1 MELRTP
7 ILIVLSKALGVKI
20 EFLFGQDLSHEIV
33 FENDFHIRISKKK
46 YDAVVSEKAK
56 LRKENSY
63 LRTIQ
68 EKLKVKIM
76 NKKELLAKIESAL
89 NNSQTSVIA
98 FQDDDNPQIK
108 EMLIK
113 AQERAEVF
121 EAVLMALK
129 GDSVF
134 LNLYIKK

>member
-1 MELRTP
+1 
-7 ILIVLSKALGVKI
+7 
-20 EFLFGQDLSHEIV
+20 
-33 FENDFHIRISKKK
+33 
-46 YDAVVSEKAK
+46 
-56 LRKENSY
+56 
-63 LRTIQ
+63 
-68 EKLKVKIM
+68 M

-129 GDSVF
+129 GDSIF
-134 LNLYIKK
+134 LNLYTKK

>member
-1 MELRTP
+1 
-7 ILIVLSKALGVKI
+7 
-20 EFLFGQDLSHEIV
+20 
-33 FENDFHIRISKKK
+33 
-46 YDAVVSEKAK
+46 
-56 LRKENSY
+56 
-63 LRTIQ
+63 
-68 EKLKVKIM
+68 M

-113 AQERAEVF
+113 AQERSEVF

-134 LNLYIKK
+134 LNLYTKK